1 MSEQG
6 NDNFKSALSRMQ
18 ALCSKSEKSSGEI
31 KEKLKKYDLNEEDL
45 ERIIELLKEEKFI
58 DDKRYSEFFCRDK
71 FKFNNWGKTKI
82 RQSLRFKGINEETI
96 EESLVQIHEGDYF
109 DLIISLLRDKNRK
122 INDTNIYSR
131 KGKLFRYAASKGF
144 ENDLVYKA
152 IDLVLE
158 K

>member
-1 MSEQG
+1 MSDQE
-6 NDNFKSALSRMQ
+6 NDIFKSALSRMQ
-18 ALCSKSEKSSGEI
+18 VLCSKSEKSSGEI
-31 KEKLKKYDLNEEDL
+31 KEKLKKYDLNEEDF

-71 FKFNNWGKTKI
+71 FKFNNWGKAKI
-82 RQSLRFKGINEETI
+82 RQALRTKSIEEEVIENSLKQINEEVYFN
-96 EESLVQIHEGDYF
+96 LVIR
-109 DLIISLLRDKNRK
+109 LIKEKNRK

-152 IDLVLE
+152 IDIILE